1 MSQVLAQPY
10 WKRFAIALCAAT
22 VLVFSCSLSMQL
34 HALKEPERVLSVAAG
49 VLIASIPGSALSA
62 MAFRHNQLALI
73 LGAQLL
79 TVVALAAW
87 FGLRA

>member
-10 WKRFAIALCAAT
+10 WKRFAIALCAASI
-22 VLVFSCSLSMQL
+22 LVFCYSISMQL
-34 HALKEPERVLSVAAG
+34 HVLKEPEWALAVAAG
-49 VLIASIPGSALSA
+49 TMIASVPGSALSA
-62 MAFRHNQLALI
+62 LAFRHNQLALI

>member
-1 MSQVLAQPY
+1 MSQILVKPY
-10 WKRFAIALCAAT
+10 WARFATALCAAA
-22 VLVFSCSLSMQL
+22 VLVFACSLSMQP
-34 HALKEPERVLSVAAG
+34 HVIKEPEWLLAVAVG
-49 VLIASIPGSALSA
+49 VLVASIPGSALSA
-62 MAFRHNQLALI
+62 LAFRHNPLALI